1 MVAADQHFSQNLIV
15 GLPNFKKDRFQN
27 NKKNLV
33 SQNRFHFKHNFVF
46 DYLLHKSM
54 SKNGI
59 DRLIDSFAPF
69 FIQNSNFSRP
79 IF

>member
-33 SQNRFHFKHNFVF
+33 SQNRFHFRHNFVCKVSVPNF
-46 DYLLHKSM
+46 FKDSCCLG
-54 SKNGI
+54 SKVLKRI
-59 DRLIDSFAPF
+59 
-69 FIQNSNFSRP
+69 
-79 IF
+79 